1 MKNNFKILLVILIIS
16 TTNQKQCSET
26 TFSDDKKI
34 YQDICPA
41 WSPDGSQI
49 AYYHYSDNKKNAN
62 GLYII
67 DTLGLQKDLLVKGK
81 CYECDWSP
89 DGDQIVYSDGNN
101 IFVYNYHKNNI
112 NNITKVD
119 SFLIMPVFSF
129 NGEKIIF
136 SKINYT
142 LLFFEWIINVENF
155 IYSIDTGLKQKLNL
169 NGFGFEWS
177 PIGNEV
183 VYTVLTDSIKFKDG
197 INKFNFDTNTEML
210 VYKENQDGGLL
221 FKSWSPSGG
230 KIVFEKRRL
239 GEIWLMNSDGSD
251 PHFLVNGMYPSFSP
265 DSKKIVFSQ
274 FVGGSTFVLKTIN
287 IDGTEIKQ
295 ITGLG
300 LDVGD

>member
-1 MKNNFKILLVILIIS
+1 
-16 TTNQKQCSET
+16 
-26 TFSDDKKI
+26 
-34 YQDICPA
+34 
-41 WSPDGSQI
+41 
-49 AYYHYSDNKKNAN
+49 
-62 GLYII
+62 
-67 DTLGLQKDLLVKGK
+67 
-81 CYECDWSP
+81 
-89 DGDQIVYSDGNN
+89 
-101 IFVYNYHKNNI
+101 
-112 NNITKVD
+112 
-119 SFLIMPVFSF
+119 
-129 NGEKIIF
+129 
-136 SKINYT
+136 
-142 LLFFEWIINVENF
+142 
-155 IYSIDTGLKQKLNL
+155 
-169 NGFGFEWS
+169 
-177 PIGNEV
+177 
-183 VYTVLTDSIKFKDG
+183 
-197 INKFNFDTNTEML
+197 ML